1 MQRNY
6 GFYTIYSMK
15 ELIHY
20 RATIFVESPIGYTK
34 DNVDMFPLKDW
45 KCMPLTNDANTQAI
59 NPFEIISKTK
69 DFDGAEWKAM
79 NLEKGFSIVFWGTKI
94 DILGQPFVNEHS
106 FVQMSKQIFEQICAS
121 YSIKNVARF
130 SYSPTYGEK
139 NGDFSEIIKHPFYKG
154 AGAENVT
161 ARSVYRVDEV
171 INDKNIKINY
181 LIEISSGMFV
191 DQEKQTPSVIY
202 DVDINS
208 TVIDDVIFST
218 SDMSAFFDKAES
230 FANEFIQQY

>member
-1 MQRNY
+1 MQHDY
-6 GFYTIYSMK
+6 GLYTIYSMK

-20 RATIFVESPIGYTK
+20 RATIYVESPIGYTK

-69 DFDGAEWKAM
+69 EFDGAEWKAM
-79 NLEKGFSIVFWGTKI
+79 NLEKGFAIVFLGSKI
-94 DILGQPFVNEHS
+94 DILGQPFRDEHS
-106 FVQMSKQIFEQICAS
+106 FVQMSKQIFEQICAT
-121 YSIKNVARF
+121 YSIKNVARLA
-130 SYSPTYGEK
+130 YSPTYGEK
-139 NGDFSEIIKHPFYKG
+139 NGDFAGFIKHSFYKG
-154 AGAENVT
+154 AEAENVT
-161 ARSVYRVDEV
+161 ARSVYRVDEE
-171 INDKNIKINY
+171 INDKRIKINY

-191 DQEKQTPSVIY
+191 DKEKQTPSVIY

-208 TVIDDVIFST
+208 TVIDNVIFSI
-218 SDMSAFFDKAES
+218 SDMSAFFDKADS

>member
-1 MQRNY
+1 MQQNY

-69 DFDGAEWKAM
+69 DFDGAEWKAI

-94 DILGQPFVNEHS
+94 DILGQPFVDEHS
-106 FVQMSKQIFEQICAS
+106 FVQMSKQIFEQF
-121 YSIKNVARF
+121 V
-130 SYSPTYGEK
+130 
-139 NGDFSEIIKHPFYKG
+139 HPIQSRKLH
-154 AGAENVT
+154 VLPIVLPMV
-161 ARSVYRVDEV
+161 R
-171 INDKNIKINY
+171 KM
-181 LIEISSGMFV
+181 EIS
-191 DQEKQTPSVIY
+191 QESL
-202 DVDINS
+202 S
-208 TVIDDVIFST
+208 TH
-218 SDMSAFFDKAES
+218 
-230 FANEFIQQY
+230 FIKEQRRKMLPQEVSIEWMKSLMIRM

>member
-1 MQRNY
+1 MKVITLQQNY

-69 DFDGAEWKAM
+69 DFDGAEWKAI

-94 DILGQPFVNEHS
+94 DILGQPFVDEHS

-121 YSIKNVARF
+121 YSIKKVARF
-130 SYSPTYGEK
+130 AYSPTYGEK
-139 NGDFSEIIKHPFYKG
+139 NGDFFG
-154 AGAENVT
+154 NVC
-161 ARSVYRVDEV
+161 
-171 INDKNIKINY
+171 
-181 LIEISSGMFV
+181 
-191 DQEKQTPSVIY
+191 
-202 DVDINS
+202 
-208 TVIDDVIFST
+208 
-218 SDMSAFFDKAES
+218 
-230 FANEFIQQY
+230 

>member
-1 MQRNY
+1 
-6 GFYTIYSMK
+6 MK

-69 DFDGAEWKAM
+69 DFDGAEWKAI

-94 DILGQPFVNEHS
+94 DILGQPFVDEHS

-121 YSIKNVARF
+121 YSIKKVARF
-130 SYSPTYGEK
+130 AYSPTYGEK
-139 NGDFSEIIKHPFYKG
+139 M
-154 AGAENVT
+154 
-161 ARSVYRVDEV
+161 
-171 INDKNIKINY
+171 
-181 LIEISSGMFV
+181 EIS
-191 DQEKQTPSVIY
+191 QESL
-202 DVDINS
+202 S
-208 TVIDDVIFST
+208 TH
-218 SDMSAFFDKAES
+218 
-230 FANEFIQQY
+230 FIKEQRRKMLPQEVSIEWMKSLMIRM